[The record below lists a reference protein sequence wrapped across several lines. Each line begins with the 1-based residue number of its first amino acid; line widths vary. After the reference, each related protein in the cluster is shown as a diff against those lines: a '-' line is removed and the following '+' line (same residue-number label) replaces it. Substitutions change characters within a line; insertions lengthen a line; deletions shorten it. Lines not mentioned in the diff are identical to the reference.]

1 MADHLAVRIV
11 KVVALAGGVFGATAW
26 GLSAFS
32 GASILSLFSGLQ
44 RQNEVAPIEDAT
56 GKIRA
61 DGYISEGDELDRA
74 AQSVTDR
81 LNDQSAPPSST
92 QTADTTDANEGSS
105 DRGTSLPATTF
116 EEPIRRIAAGIN
128 GTQPLENDPAA
139 NVRQPREI
147 TPELQAALERQR
159 REDDWRAERARLAA
173 EAPLPQTRYTVDEV
187 RERQREYLARQ
198 REEEEGRVRAAED
211 SRIAALPPVQPTGHV
226 LAAGTVISATL
237 MDNLDSELPGL
248 VRAWVSNDVWD
259 SDTMRTVVIPR
270 GSQLLG
276 EYASS
281 SAAGQRR
288 LQLTW
293 TRVRLPDGRTVDL
306 DNALG
311 LDESG
316 RVGVEGR
323 RRNGFLTAVFQTA
336 LLNMAGNIGNSASSS
351 DAATLAQAAQMAMGQ
366 SVSQVGSQYIND
378 RLARGTVFRVDAGER
393 INVQITR
400 DFLFPDEYQQQGRLR
415 ERSAVD
421 GAQVMPASMGAG
433 NANYVSYDR
442 ALYGD
447 WADADGDCQNT
458 RHEMLQMLSTGNTQ
472 LTSDGC
478 AVATGRWLDPYT
490 GRIFSS
496 ARDLDIDHL
505 VPLAWAHAHGG
516 YAWDAATR
524 AKFANDPVNLFAVDA
539 ATNRAK
545 GAQGPDTWL
554 PPDASFQC
562 QYILRFERVVQSYGL
577 VYDANEAAAISALR
591 DAKCGA

>member
-1 MADHLAVRIV
+1 MADHLARKIV
-11 KVVALAGGVFGATAW
+11 QSVALVGVLIGGVAFGVSMIT
-26 GLSAFS
+26 GTSF
-32 GASILSLFSGLQ
+32 LSLFDNF
-44 RQNEVAPIEDAT
+44 RKTNEVAPIEDQT
-56 GKIRA
+56 GVLRA
-61 DGYISEGDELDRA
+61 NGYISEGDASALT
-74 AQSVTDR
+74 AQNGDTTQSEAQAPDQSNVTAPQTAQNEASQVSEDAPSSVTFD
-81 LNDQSAPPSST
+81 D
-92 QTADTTDANEGSS
+92 
-105 DRGTSLPATTF
+105 
-116 EEPIRRIAAGIN
+116 PIRRIAGNTN
-128 GTQPLENDPAA
+128 GTHQPGNDPAA

-187 RERQREYLARQ
+187 RDRQRQYLARQ
-198 REEEEGRVRAAED
+198 RQEEEGRVRAAED
-211 SRIAALPPVQPTGHV
+211 ARIAALPPVQPTGHV

-248 VRAWVSNDVWD
+248 VRAWVNNDVWD

-433 NANYVSYDR
+433 DANYVSYDR

-490 GRIFSS
+490 GRIFTN

-577 VYDANEAAAISALR
+577 TYNPNEASAISALR

>member
-139 NVRQPREI
+139 NVRQPREV

-187 RERQREYLARQ
+187 RDRQRQYLARQ
-198 REEEEGRVRAAED
+198 REEEEGRVRAAEEA
-211 SRIAALPPVQPTGHV
+211 RIAALPPVQPTGHV

-490 GRIFSS
+490 GRIFTN